1 MDESSWTGI
10 EGFPHEE
17 KTKQNIDVLFD
28 LITVLFA
35 NFAEGSA
42 RITFNLNRAFAC
54 ENSITKSIIKCS
66 LRLFVSTL
74 HRSRTPAFIT
84 VLFAST
90 LAAKVPRGKISKMTE
105 WQK

>member
-42 RITFNLNRAFAC
+42 RITFNLN
-54 ENSITKSIIKCS
+54 
-66 LRLFVSTL
+66 
-74 HRSRTPAFIT
+74 
-84 VLFAST
+84 
-90 LAAKVPRGKISKMTE
+90 
-105 WQK
+105 